1 MFKTLKE
8 VYDSKIFHGVKTEAE
23 AYELCKEESEN
34 HGKEHVLIW
43 FLKEKDGKLSEK
55 VIGYCRDSENPYPSF
70 WLANYYF
77 KGFQSRSLKKF
88 PCGYIPGHSLL
99 SLIRSNPMDFVLN
112 KNPHQLCVLA
122 RAEVLDNFKYCCLKN
137 LIERIDELQIP
148 VKQKEELKK
157 LVRPF
162 QWLLT
167 KKIPKLFS
175 DSESEESESDESD
188 NEYLM

>member
-55 VIGYCRDSENPYPSF
+55 VIGYCRDSEDSYRTSV
-70 WLANYYF
+70 WLATTYF

-88 PCGYIPGHSLL
+88 PCGYISDIRTPLSTLRYCKNNITPLCLTSVRRMCIVWQLL
-99 SLIRSNPMDFVLN
+99 VPSFG
-112 KNPHQLCVLA
+112 LCCSSTQCAVCAMRHFLM
-122 RAEVLDNFKYCCLKN
+122 CHG
-137 LIERIDELQIP
+137 
-148 VKQKEELKK
+148 
-157 LVRPF
+157 
-162 QWLLT
+162 
-167 KKIPKLFS
+167 KIVC
-175 DSESEESESDESD
+175 
-188 NEYLM
+188 